1 MCTAVI
7 LAVRTYRVSVN
18 TAHRA
23 VAHSGQSNE
32 STLVAAEPCVSA
44 PRQADLLYHVR
55 MADTPDTPTPT
66 PTPAPRRDWKT
77 LHLWQIQGVRDV
89 LVVLGILG
97 LFWVGQTISI
107 VTVPLLLAILFAYL
121 FEPVIRWLIART
133 GLKRQGAVAAVLA
146 ATILA
151 IIVPSALG
159 LTFGVIQSAALVK
172 RVAENTSTTL
182 AAVQEGAKLRDARAQ
197 LPPAPTEA
205 QDAAP
210 EASDPATDPT
220 APTAP
225 TGDAAATPTPGDEP
239 APGSASQPEPAMDPA
254 ERARLEQEIVTLGA
268 GYEQRL
274 AATTEA
280 GDAYRWIADYLYTR
294 DDGETL
300 TNALASAQAWLT
312 ANAEEIATAG
322 AGAVRST
329 INFFGSVFSLLFM
342 AFITAFFFF
351 FLATGWVEVQA
362 FGSRLVPD
370 KHRDMLFDLLTK
382 FDAVISAFIRGR
394 LTIAFIQS
402 IVFTVGY
409 LIIGVPAAFILG
421 PVVAL
426 LSIVPYLALVGLPIS
441 ALLLALNGN
450 DGFRGEWWWYLGAP
464 TFIYFLGQSLDDYVW
479 TPLIQ
484 GKGTDMSTPMILF
497 ASLAGGALFGVFGL
511 LIAIPIAA
519 CLKILIQEVFW
530 PRFKAWAEGRE
541 QDFLPIDRA

>member
-1 MCTAVI
+1 M
-7 LAVRTYRVSVN
+7 
-18 TAHRA
+18 
-23 VAHSGQSNE
+23 
-32 STLVAAEPCVSA
+32 AEP
-44 PRQADLLYHVR
+44 
-55 MADTPDTPTPT
+55 PDTEPRPAE
-66 PTPAPRRDWKT
+66 PADGSADPGGTPAPRGDWKS

-89 LVVLGILG
+89 LVVLGVLG
-97 LFWVGQTISI
+97 LFWLGQKISI

-121 FEPVIRWLIART
+121 FEPVIGWLMRRT
-133 GLKRQGAVAAVLA
+133 GMQRQGAAAAVLA

-151 IIVPSALG
+151 VVVPSALG
-159 LTFGVIQSAALVK
+159 LTYGVIQSASLVK
-172 RVAENTSTTL
+172 RVADNTSVTL
-182 AAVQEGAKLRDARAQ
+182 AAVQQGAKLRDAKAQ
-197 LPPAPTEA
+197 FAPAPTDS
-205 QDAAP
+205 QPDAP
-210 EASDPATDPT
+210 GASD
-220 APTAP
+220 APTADP
-225 TGDAAATPTPGDEP
+225 QSGDAAAPPTPDEKP
-239 APGSASQPEPAMDPA
+239 ATGRQDSAPTGSTMAPADL
-254 ERARLEQEIVTLGA
+254 ARLEQEIKTLDGE
-268 GYEQRL
+268 YQQRL
-274 AATTEA
+274 AATSEA
-280 GDAYRWIADYLYTR
+280 GEAYRWIADALYTR

-329 INFFGSVFSLLFM
+329 VSFFGSVFSLLFM

-351 FLATGWVEVQA
+351 FLATSWVEVQA
-362 FGSRLVPD
+362 FGSKLVPD
-370 KHRDMLFDLLTK
+370 KHRDLLFDLLTK

-421 PVVAL
+421 PLVAI

-441 ALLLALNGN
+441 AILLALEGH

-464 TFIYFLGQSLDDYVW
+464 TFIYFLGQALDDYVW

-530 PRFKAWAEGRE
+530 PRFKGWAEGRE

>member
-1 MCTAVI
+1 V
-7 LAVRTYRVSVN
+7 LVN

-23 VAHSGQSNE
+23 VAHSGERNE
-32 STLVAAEPCVSA
+32 NALAATEPCVCT
-44 PRQADLLYHVR
+44 PRQADLLYHAR
-55 MADTPDTPTPT
+55 MAETPDTEPRPDVTPDAT
-66 PTPAPRRDWKT
+66 PDGAPGSDGTSAPRRDWKS

-151 IIVPSALG
+151 VLVPSALG
-159 LTFGVIQSAALVK
+159 LTFGVIQSASLVK

-182 AAVQEGAKLRDARAQ
+182 AAVQEGVKLRDAKAQ
-197 LPPAPTEA
+197 LPPAPAET

-210 EASDPATDPT
+210 ETTDPT
-220 APTAP
+220 TDPTP
-225 TGDAAATPTPGDEP
+225 GDAAATPTPDDEP
-239 APGSASQPEPAMDPA
+239 APESASQPEPAMDPA
-254 ERARLEQEIVTLGA
+254 ELARLEQEVGTLDA
-268 GYEQRL
+268 EYTRHL
-274 AATTEA
+274 AATSDA
-280 GDAYRWIADYLYTR
+280 GKAYRWIADYLYAK

-329 INFFGSVFSLLFM
+329 LSLFGSVFGLLFM

-351 FLATGWVEVQA
+351 FLATSWVEVQA

>member
-1 MCTAVI
+1 M
-7 LAVRTYRVSVN
+7 
-18 TAHRA
+18 
-23 VAHSGQSNE
+23 
-32 STLVAAEPCVSA
+32 
-44 PRQADLLYHVR
+44 
-55 MADTPDTPTPT
+55 PDTPGPEKPAGPT
-66 PTPAPRRDWKT
+66 SRPAKHLGDWKS

-89 LVVLGILG
+89 LVVLGVLG
-97 LFWVGQTISI
+97 LLWLGQKISI

-121 FEPVIRWLIART
+121 FEPVIRWVMSRT
-133 GLKRQGAVAAVLA
+133 NLSRQSAVSAVLA

-151 IIVPSALG
+151 IVVPASLG
-159 LTFGVIQSAALVK
+159 LAFGIIQSASLVNK
-172 RVAENTSTTL
+172 VAENTGTTL
-182 AAVQEGAKLRDARAQ
+182 AAVKDGAQLREARAA
-197 LPPAPTEA
+197 LSTLRPPEESAEVPQGASDENEATDQPADTDDADPTTGPETDPSSQPDPSTQNNNANDTEPATDSGTTAPQDSGIPLTEA
-205 QDAAP
+205 QTAAIV
-210 EASDPATDPT
+210 
-220 APTAP
+220 
-225 TGDAAATPTPGDEP
+225 AAEDEVTKWTRTYND
-239 APGSASQPEPAMDPA
+239 SLA
-254 ERARLEQEIVTLGA
+254 EVDQA
-268 GYEQRL
+268 GK
-274 AATTEA
+274 
-280 GDAYRWIADYLYTR
+280 AYRFVADHLYDE

-300 TNALASAQAWLT
+300 TNALTSVQAWLK
-312 ANAEEIATAG
+312 ANAEEIASAG

-362 FGSRLVPD
+362 FGAKLVPD
-370 KHRDMLFDLLTK
+370 KHRDMTFDLLGK

-409 LIIGVPAAFILG
+409 LVIGVPAAFILG
-421 PVVAL
+421 PIVAL

-441 ALLLALNGN
+441 ALLLALEGHA
-450 DGFRGEWWWYLGAP
+450 GFRGEWWWYLGAP
-464 TFIYFLGQSLDDYVW
+464 TAIYFLGQSLDDYVW

-530 PRFKAWAEGRE
+530 PRFKDWAEGRE
-541 QDFLPIDRA
+541 QDFLPIDRT